1 MVFKINGLEITPYI
15 AFGGLA
21 WQRSDVDGPNA
32 GREQDGTLVRDR
44 IAIKYRWDVTC
55 RPLTGAELSAIL
67 KAIEPEWVTLEYE
80 DPVTATV
87 KTAQFYSNNIP
98 ATFAIKR
105 RNGTVVWSG
114 VTFPLIMK

>member
-1 MVFKINGLEITPYI
+1 MRFKINGFDITPYI

-21 WQRSDVDGPNA
+21 WQRADVDGPNA

-44 IAIKYRWDVTC
+44 IAIKIRWDVTC
-55 RPLTGAELSAIL
+55 RPLTGAELSRIL
-67 KAIEPEWVTLEYE
+67 TAIEPEWVTLEYD
-80 DPVTATV
+80 DPVTNTV

-98 ATFAIKR
+98 ATFGLQRKD
-105 RNGTVVWSG
+105 GTVIWTG